1 MIKKEFSNEDS
12 IKYQRIF
19 MFCFGFVIVI
29 FAYSLMY
36 LPDTI
41 VGLGMEL
48 KIENTKS
55 REAYDV
61 SHI

>member
-1 MIKKEFSNEDS
+1 
-12 IKYQRIF
+12 